1 MTQLQAIHKFVDYVA
16 QTHVALY
23 RSSDDDWEINLGR
36 SKPRMGIPTHLM
48 KIDKSD
54 KAYRAYF
61 VERCPMGRGFAHV
74 TISILHEIG
83 HHFNREIF
91 LFDTDMKEYEELRGF
106 DHFNCPCE
114 RVATEWAFEWLKD
127 AEHRKV
133 AKQFEREFF
142 SHA

>member
-1 MTQLQAIHKFVDYVA
+1 
-16 QTHVALY
+16 
-23 RSSDDDWEINLGR
+23 
-36 SKPRMGIPTHLM
+36 MGIPTHLM
-48 KIDKSD
+48 KIDKGD
-54 KAYRAYF
+54 REYRAYF

-91 LFDTDMKEYEELRGF
+91 LFDTDMKEYEKLKGF

-127 AEHRKV
+127 AEHRKI